1 MTNWSLPKQGIL
13 AGILTWVSSSS
24 ALLWATF
31 IMEGMWFYL
40 WMIWMGQWSSFGI
53 GEMPFTPFSIL
64 LILWASYYG
73 VQIIG
78 QQKWATS
85 RTRLTASLL
94 VVVLLGAVARLEN
107 GGGYSL
113 LDPGWLGFARESLVG
128 GIPTGLQITLL
139 GGAYLWWRGFRIAQ
153 EGLDREQVLSSF
165 KVGLTAIVLGL
176 LVWETALRSGT
187 EFGATR
193 TQAVAIASVFF
204 LAGVSALALSHIM
217 RARAD
222 LARHEGLQQSFI
234 MQWSVVLLGV
244 AGGMLLLGWI
254 LAGLLS
260 LDVWQPVL
268 NVLAFAANLMG
279 LLVYVILLP
288 IAFLA
293 AGLVFAVQWVVS
305 QFGGGTVPTLE
316 LPDFSALR
324 RIPEEGDPTT
334 GTPVW
339 VAIVKW
345 GVLVLVLGAL
355 IYLLARLVLRRR
367 SSFTVSESVPEVNES
382 IGSWSNAI
390 RDILTGL
397 IMFALW
403 FKGKGRA
410 LRRKLP
416 LLRTPPAPI
425 YQGDME
431 IRKLYSSLLYET
443 RQAGFPKEESQTPY
457 DYLPELEQ
465 QLVEEKEALQ
475 TITKDYVE
483 NRYGERPIEGAELS
497 MLNRLWQTLVVRIR
511 NPGMRN
517 PSMRNPGN
525 RKKS

>member
-1 MTNWSLPKQGIL
+1 MTNLSLPKQGTL

-31 IMEGMWFYL
+31 LMEAMWFYL
-40 WMIWMGQWSSFGI
+40 WMIWVGQWDSFGI
-53 GEMPFTPFSIL
+53 GEMPFTPFSIFF
-64 LILWASYYG
+64 ILWASYYG
-73 VQIIG
+73 VQVIG
-78 QQKWATS
+78 QQKWGSSKA
-85 RTRLTASLL
+85 RLTASLL
-94 VVVLLGAVARLEN
+94 VVVLLGTVARLEN
-107 GGGYSL
+107 GGGYGL
-113 LDPGWLGFARESLVG
+113 LDPGWSGFARESLVG
-128 GIPTGLQITLL
+128 GFPTGLQVTLL

-153 EGLDREQVLSSF
+153 EGLDREQVLFSF
-165 KVGLTAIVLGL
+165 KVGLIAIVLGL
-176 LVWETALRSGT
+176 LVWETALRSGA

-193 TQAVAIASVFF
+193 IQAIAIASVFF
-204 LAGVSALALSHIM
+204 LSGVSALALSHIM

-234 MQWSVVLLGV
+234 AQWSVVLLVV

-260 LDVWQPVL
+260 LDVWQPLL
-268 NVLAFAANLMG
+268 NVLGFAANLMG

-293 AGLVFAVQWVVS
+293 AGMVFVVQWLIS
-305 QFGGGTVPTLE
+305 QFGGGTVPRLE

-324 RIPEEGDPTT
+324 RIPEEGDPVTEA
-334 GTPVW
+334 PVW
-339 VAIVKW
+339 VVIVKW
-345 GVLVLVLGAL
+345 AVLAFVLGAL
-355 IYLLARLVLRRR
+355 VYLLARLVLRRR
-367 SSFTVSESVPEVNES
+367 SGPTVGESVPEVNES
-382 IGSWSNAI
+382 IGTWSNAI

-403 FKGKGRA
+403 FRHKGRA
-410 LRRKLP
+410 LRHKVP
-416 LLRTPPAPI
+416 FLRTSPEPS

-431 IRKLYSSLLYET
+431 IRQLYSSLLYET
-443 RQAGFPKEESQTPY
+443 RHAGFPKQESDTPY

-465 QLVEEKEALQ
+465 QLVDDREALQ

-497 MLNRLWQTLVVRIR
+497 MLNRLWRTVVVQIR
-511 NPGMRN
+511 NTG
-517 PSMRNPGN
+517 S

>member
-1 MTNWSLPKQGIL
+1 MPKQGML
-13 AGILTWVSSSS
+13 TGFLTWVSSSS

-31 IMEGMWFYL
+31 LMEAMWFYL
-40 WMIWMGQWSSFGI
+40 WMIWLGQWDSFGI

-78 QQKWATS
+78 QQKWATG

-107 GGGYSL
+107 GGGYGL

-128 GIPTGLQITLL
+128 GIPTGLQVTLL

-176 LVWETALRSGT
+176 LVWETALRSGS

-204 LAGVSALALSHIM
+204 LSGVSALALSHIM

-234 MQWSVVLLGV
+234 TQWAVVLLGV
-244 AGGMLLLGWI
+244 AGGMLLVGWI

-260 LDVWQPVL
+260 LDVWQPLL
-268 NVLAFAANLMG
+268 NVLSFAAYLMG
-279 LLVYVILLP
+279 LVVYVILLP

-293 AGLVFAVQWVVS
+293 AGMVFAVQWIIS
-305 QFGGGTVPTLE
+305 QFGGGTVPNLE

-324 RIPEEGDPTT
+324 RIPEEGDPAT
-334 GTPVW
+334 GSPAW
-339 VAIVKW
+339 VVIVKW
-345 GVLVLVLGAL
+345 AVLVLVLSAL
-355 IYLLARLVLRRR
+355 VYLLAKLVLRRR
-367 SSFTVSESVPEVNES
+367 SGFTVGESVPEVNES

-397 IMFALW
+397 IMFVLW
-403 FKGKGRA
+403 FRQKGSA
-410 LRRKLP
+410 LRRKVP
-416 LLRTPPAPI
+416 FLRTSATPS
-425 YQGDME
+425 YYGDME
-431 IRKLYSSLLYET
+431 IRQLYSSLLYET

-457 DYLPELEQ
+457 DYLPELEKR
-465 QLVEEKEALQ
+465 LVEDREALQ
-475 TITKDYVE
+475 AITKDYVE

-497 MLNRLWQTLVVRIR
+497 MLNRLWRTVLVRVR
-511 NPGMRN
+511 NTG
-517 PSMRNPGN
+517 G
-525 RKKS
+525 KKKR

>member
-1 MTNWSLPKQGIL
+1 MTNLSLPKQGML
-13 AGILTWVSSSS
+13 SGILTWVSSSS

-31 IMEGMWFYL
+31 LMEAMWFYL
-40 WMIWMGQWSSFGI
+40 WMIWLGQWDSFGI
-53 GEMPFTPFSIL
+53 GEMPFTPLSIL

-73 VQIIG
+73 VQVIG
-78 QQKWATS
+78 QQKWATG

-128 GIPTGLQITLL
+128 GIPTGLQVTLL

-153 EGLDREQVLSSF
+153 EGLDREQVLTSF

-193 TQAVAIASVFF
+193 TQAIAIVSVFF

-234 MQWSVVLLGV
+234 AQWSVVLLGV

-254 LAGLLS
+254 LTGLLS
-260 LDVWQPVL
+260 LDVWQPL
-268 NVLAFAANLMG
+268 LTVLAFAANLMG

-293 AGLVFAVQWVVS
+293 AGLVFVVQWLVS

-324 RIPEEGDPTT
+324 RIPEEGDPVT
-334 GTPVW
+334 GTSVW

-345 GVLVLVLGAL
+345 VMLVLVLSAL
-355 IYLLARLVLRRR
+355 VYLLARLVLRRR
-367 SSFTVSESVPEVNES
+367 SSFTVSESVPDEVNES
-382 IGSWSNAI
+382 IGTWSNAI
-390 RDILTGL
+390 RDLLTGL

-403 FKGKGRA
+403 FRHKGRA
-410 LRRKLP
+410 LRRKVP
-416 LLRTPPAPI
+416 LLQTSPAPS
-425 YQGDME
+425 YQSDME
-431 IRKLYSSLLYET
+431 IRDLYSSLLYET

-465 QLVEEKEALQ
+465 RLVDDREALQ

-483 NRYGERPIEGAELS
+483 NRYGERPIEDAELS
-497 MLNRLWQTLVVRIR
+497 MLNRLWRTLVVRIR
-511 NPGMRN
+511 
-517 PSMRNPGN
+517 STGN

>member
-1 MTNWSLPKQGIL
+1 MTNLSLPKQGTL

-31 IMEGMWFYL
+31 LMEAMWFYL
-40 WMIWMGQWSSFGI
+40 WMIWVGQWDSFGI

-78 QQKWATS
+78 QQKWGTG
-85 RTRLTASLL
+85 RTRITASIL
-94 VVVLLGAVARLEN
+94 VVALLGTVARMEN
-107 GGGYSL
+107 GGGYGL
-113 LDPGWLGFARESLVG
+113 LDPGWSGFARESLVG
-128 GIPTGLQITLL
+128 GIPTGLQVTLL

-153 EGLDREQVLSSF
+153 EGLDREQVLFSF

-193 TQAVAIASVFF
+193 TQAIAIASVFF

-234 MQWSVVLLGV
+234 TQWAVVLLGV
-244 AGGMLLLGWI
+244 AGGMLLVGWI

-260 LDVWQPVL
+260 LDVWQPLL
-268 NVLAFAANLMG
+268 NVLSLAANLMG
-279 LLVYVILLP
+279 LLVYIILLP

-293 AGLVFAVQWVVS
+293 AGLVFVVQWIVS
-305 QFGGGTVPTLE
+305 QFGGGTVPSLE

-324 RIPEEGDPTT
+324 RIPEEGDPST
-334 GTPVW
+334 GAAVW
-339 VAIVKW
+339 VSIVKW
-345 GVLVLVLGAL
+345 AALVLVLSAL
-355 IYLLARLVLRRR
+355 VYLLAKLVLRRR
-367 SSFTVSESVPEVNES
+367 SGITVGESVPEVNES
-382 IGSWSNAI
+382 IGTWSNAI
-390 RDILTGL
+390 RDILAGL

-403 FKGKGRA
+403 FRGKGRA
-410 LRRKLP
+410 LRSKVP
-416 LLRTPPAPI
+416 LLRPADPVPS

-431 IRKLYSSLLYET
+431 IRKLYSSLLYEA
-443 RQAGFPKEESQTPY
+443 RQAGFPREESQTPY

-465 QLVEEKEALQ
+465 RLVEDKEALQ

-483 NRYGERPIEGAELS
+483 SRYGERPIASAELS
-497 MLNRLWQTLVVRIR
+497 MLNRLWRTVVVHVR
-511 NPGMRN
+511 NAG
-517 PSMRNPGN
+517 S

>member
-1 MTNWSLPKQGIL
+1 MTNLSLPKQGTL

-31 IMEGMWFYL
+31 LMEAMWFYL
-40 WMIWMGQWSSFGI
+40 WMIWVGQWDSFGI
-53 GEMPFTPFSIL
+53 GDMPFTPFSIL

-78 QQKWATS
+78 QQKWATG
-85 RTRLTASLL
+85 RTRLTATLL
-94 VVVLLGAVARLEN
+94 VVALLGAVARLEN
-107 GGGYSL
+107 GGGYGL
-113 LDPGWLGFARESLVG
+113 LDPGWLSFAGESLVG
-128 GIPTGLQITLL
+128 GIPTGLQATLL

-153 EGLDREQVLSSF
+153 EGLDREQVLFSF
-165 KVGLTAIVLGL
+165 KVGLIAIVLGL
-176 LVWETALRSGT
+176 LVWESALHSGA

-193 TQAVAIASVFF
+193 TQAIAIASVFF
-204 LAGVSALALSHIM
+204 LAGVTALALSHIM

-234 MQWSVVLLGV
+234 TQWAVVLLGV
-244 AGGMLLLGWI
+244 AGGMLLVGWI

-260 LDVWQPVL
+260 LDVWQPLL
-268 NVLAFAANLMG
+268 NVLSLAANLMG

-293 AGLVFAVQWVVS
+293 AGMVFVVQWIVS
-305 QFGGGTVPTLE
+305 QFGGGTVPNLE

-324 RIPEEGDPTT
+324 RVPEEGDPAT
-334 GTPVW
+334 GAAVW
-339 VAIVKW
+339 VSIVKW
-345 GVLVLVLGAL
+345 GVLILVLSAL
-355 IYLLARLVLRRR
+355 VYLLAKLVLRRR
-367 SSFTVSESVPEVNES
+367 SSFTVGESVPEVNES
-382 IGSWSNAI
+382 IGTWSNAI

-403 FKGKGRA
+403 FRGKGRA
-410 LRRKLP
+410 LRSKVP
-416 LLRTPPAPI
+416 LLRPVSPAPS
-425 YQGDME
+425 YPGDME
-431 IRKLYSSLLYET
+431 IRDLYSSLLYEA

-465 QLVEEKEALQ
+465 QLAEDKEALQ
-475 TITKDYVE
+475 AITKDYVE
-483 NRYGERPIEGAELS
+483 NRYGERPIEGTELS
-497 MLNRLWQTLVVRIR
+497 MLNRLWRTVVVHVR
-511 NPGMRN
+511 NAG
-517 PSMRNPGN
+517 S

>member
-1 MTNWSLPKQGIL
+1 MTNLSLPKQGTI

-31 IMEGMWFYL
+31 LMEAMWFYL
-40 WMIWMGQWSSFGI
+40 WMIWVGQWSSFGI
-53 GEMPFTPFSIL
+53 GEMPFTPVSIL

-78 QQKWATS
+78 QQKWGS
-85 RTRLTASLL
+85 GKTRVIASLL
-94 VVVLLGAVARLEN
+94 VVALLGVVARLEN

-128 GIPTGLQITLL
+128 GIPTGLQATLL
-139 GGAYLWWRGFRIAQ
+139 GGAFLWWRGFRIAQ

-165 KVGLTAIVLGL
+165 KVGLVAVVLGL
-176 LVWETALRSGT
+176 LVWETALRSGS

-193 TQAVAIASVFF
+193 TDAVAIASVFF
-204 LAGVSALALSHIM
+204 LSGVSALALSHIM

-234 MQWSVVLLGV
+234 TQWSVVLLAV

-260 LDVWQPVL
+260 LDVWQPL
-268 NVLAFAANLMG
+268 LSLLSFAAYLMG
-279 LLVYVILLP
+279 LVVYVILLP

-293 AGLVFAVQWVVS
+293 AGLVFVVQWIVS
-305 QFGGGTVPTLE
+305 QFGGGTVPSLE

-324 RIPEEGDPTT
+324 RIPEEGDPAT
-334 GTPVW
+334 GASVW

-345 GVLVLVLGAL
+345 VALALVLSAL
-355 IYLLARLVLRRR
+355 VYLLARLVLRRR
-367 SSFTVSESVPEVNES
+367 SSFTVGESVPEVNES
-382 IGSWSNAI
+382 IGTWSNAI

-403 FKGKGRA
+403 FRHKGRA
-410 LRRKLP
+410 LRGKVP
-416 LLRTPPAPI
+416 LLRPVSPEPS
-425 YQGDME
+425 YPGDME
-431 IRKLYSSLLYET
+431 IRQLYSSLLYEA

-457 DYLPELEQ
+457 DYLPELEKR
-465 QLVEEKEALQ
+465 LVEDKEALQ

-483 NRYGERPIEGAELS
+483 SRYGERPIASGEQS
-497 MLNRLWQTLVVRIR
+497 MLNRLWRTVVVHVR
-511 NPGMRN
+511 NAGSR
-517 PSMRNPGN
+517 
-525 RKKS
+525 RKS

>member
-1 MTNWSLPKQGIL
+1 MTNLSLPKQGTL

-24 ALLWATF
+24 ALLWSTF
-31 IMEGMWFYL
+31 LMEAMWFYL
-40 WMIWMGQWSSFGI
+40 WMIWLGQWNSFGV

-73 VQIIG
+73 VQIVG
-78 QQKWATS
+78 QQKWATG

-107 GGGYSL
+107 GGGYGL
-113 LDPGWLGFARESLVG
+113 FDLGWLGFARESLVG

-165 KVGLTAIVLGL
+165 KVGLIAIVLGL
-176 LVWETALRSGT
+176 LVWETALRSGE

-193 TQAVAIASVFF
+193 TQAIAIASVFF
-204 LAGVSALALSHIM
+204 LSGVSALALSHIM

-234 MQWSVVLLGV
+234 TQWAVVLLGV
-244 AGGMLLLGWI
+244 AGGMLLVGWI

-268 NVLAFAANLMG
+268 NVLSLAANLMG
-279 LLVYVILLP
+279 LLVYIILLP

-293 AGLVFAVQWVVS
+293 AGLVFVVQWIVS
-305 QFGGGTVPTLE
+305 QFGGGTVPSLE

-324 RIPEEGDPTT
+324 RIPEEGDPAT
-334 GTPVW
+334 GTAVW
-339 VAIVKW
+339 VSIVKW
-345 GVLVLVLGAL
+345 GVLILVLSAL
-355 IYLLARLVLRRR
+355 VYLLARLVLRRR
-367 SSFTVSESVPEVNES
+367 SGFTVGESVPEVNES
-382 IGSWSNAI
+382 VGTWSNAI

-403 FKGKGRA
+403 FRSKGRA
-410 LRRKLP
+410 LRRKVP
-416 LLRTPPAPI
+416 LLRPASPVPS

-431 IRKLYSSLLYET
+431 IRQLYSSLLYEA

-465 QLVEEKEALQ
+465 RLVEDKEALQ
-475 TITKDYVE
+475 TITNDYVE
-483 NRYGERPIEGAELS
+483 SRYGERPIASAELS
-497 MLNRLWQTLVVRIR
+497 MLNRLWRTVVVHVR
-511 NPGMRN
+511 NAG
-517 PSMRNPGN
+517 S

>member
-1 MTNWSLPKQGIL
+1 MTNLSLPKQGAL
-13 AGILTWVSSSS
+13 AGILTWMSSSS

-31 IMEGMWFYL
+31 LMEAMWFYL
-40 WMIWMGQWSSFGI
+40 WMIWVGQWSSFGV

-73 VQIIG
+73 VQVIG
-78 QQKWATS
+78 QQKWGS
-85 RTRLTASLL
+85 GRTRLTASLL
-94 VVVLLGAVARLEN
+94 VVALLGAVARLEN
-107 GGGYSL
+107 GGGYGL
-113 LDPGWLGFARESLVG
+113 LDLGWLGFARESLVG
-128 GIPTGLQITLL
+128 GIPTGLQVTLL
-139 GGAYLWWRGFRIAQ
+139 GGAYLWWRGFRIAH

-165 KVGLTAIVLGL
+165 KVGLIAIVLGL
-176 LVWETALRSGT
+176 LVWETALRSGA

-193 TQAVAIASVFF
+193 TQAIAIASVFF
-204 LAGVSALALSHIM
+204 LSGVSALALSHIM

-234 MQWSVVLLGV
+234 TQWSVVLLSV

-260 LDVWQPVL
+260 LDVWQPLL
-268 NVLAFAANLMG
+268 NVLSFAAYLVG
-279 LLVYVILLP
+279 LVVYVLLLP

-293 AGLVFAVQWVVS
+293 AGMVFAVQWVVS
-305 QFGGGTVPTLE
+305 LFGGGTVPTLE

-345 GVLVLVLGAL
+345 TALVLVLSAL

-367 SSFTVSESVPEVNES
+367 SSLTVSESVPEVNES

-403 FKGKGRA
+403 FRQKGRA
-410 LRRKLP
+410 LRRKVP
-416 LLRTPPAPI
+416 LLQTSHEPS

-431 IRKLYSSLLYET
+431 IRQLYSSLLYEA

-465 QLVEEKEALQ
+465 RLVEEKEALQ
-475 TITKDYVE
+475 SITNDYVE
-483 NRYGERPIEGAELS
+483 HRYGERPIEGAELS
-497 MLNRLWQTLVVRIR
+497 MLNRLWQTVVVRIR
-511 NPGMRN
+511 NRG
-517 PSMRNPGN
+517 G

>member
-1 MTNWSLPKQGIL
+1 MTNLSPPKQGML
-13 AGILTWVSSSS
+13 TGVLTWVSSSS

-31 IMEGMWFYL
+31 LMEAMWFYL
-40 WMIWMGQWSSFGI
+40 WMIWLGQWDSFGI

-64 LILWASYYG
+64 LILWASYYV

-78 QQKWATS
+78 QQKWDAG

-107 GGGYSL
+107 GGGYGL
-113 LDPGWLGFARESLVG
+113 LDPGWVGFARESMVG
-128 GIPTGLQITLL
+128 GFPTGLQVTLL

-176 LVWETALRSGT
+176 LVWETALRSGA

-193 TQAVAIASVFF
+193 TQAIAISSVFF
-204 LAGVSALALSHIM
+204 LSGVSALALSHIM

-222 LARHEGLQQSFI
+222 LARHEGLQQNFI
-234 MQWSVVLLGV
+234 TQWSVVLLCV
-244 AGGMLLLGWI
+244 AGGMLLMGWI

-260 LDVWQPVL
+260 LDVWQPLL
-268 NVLAFAANLMG
+268 NVLAFAAYLMG

-293 AGLVFAVQWVVS
+293 AGLVFAVQWLIS
-305 QFGGGTVPTLE
+305 QFGGGTVPRLE

-324 RIPEEGDPTT
+324 RIPEEGDPVT
-334 GTPVW
+334 GAPVW

-345 GVLVLVLGAL
+345 VMLVLVLSAL
-355 IYLLARLVLRRR
+355 VYLLARLVLRRR
-367 SSFTVSESVPEVNES
+367 SGFTVGESVPEVNES
-382 IGSWSNAI
+382 IGTWSNAI
-390 RDILTGL
+390 RDLLTGL

-403 FKGKGRA
+403 FRRKGRA
-410 LRRKLP
+410 LRGKLP
-416 LLRTPPAPI
+416 LLQTSPAPS

-443 RQAGFPKEESQTPY
+443 RQAGFPKEESETPY

-465 QLVEEKEALQ
+465 RLVEDREALQ

-483 NRYGERPIEGAELS
+483 SRYGERPIADAELS
-497 MLNRLWQTLVVRIR
+497 MLNRLWRTLVVHIR
-511 NPGMRN
+511 NPG
-517 PSMRNPGN
+517 S

>member
-1 MTNWSLPKQGIL
+1 MINLSLPKQGTL

-24 ALLWATF
+24 ALLWSTF
-31 IMEGMWFYL
+31 LMEAMWFYL
-40 WMIWMGQWSSFGI
+40 WMIWLGQWNSFGI
-53 GEMPFTPFSIL
+53 GDMPFTPFSIL

-73 VQIIG
+73 VQIVG
-78 QQKWATS
+78 QQKWATG

-107 GGGYSL
+107 GGGYGL
-113 LDPGWLGFARESLVG
+113 FDLGWLGFARESLVG

-165 KVGLTAIVLGL
+165 KVGLIAIVLGL
-176 LVWETALRSGT
+176 LVWETALRSGE

-193 TQAVAIASVFF
+193 TQAIAIASVFF
-204 LAGVSALALSHIM
+204 LSGVSALALSHIM

-234 MQWSVVLLGV
+234 TQWAVVLLGV
-244 AGGMLLLGWI
+244 AVGMLLVGWI

-260 LDVWQPVL
+260 LDVWQPLL
-268 NVLAFAANLMG
+268 NVLSLAANLMG
-279 LLVYVILLP
+279 LLVYIILLP

-293 AGLVFAVQWVVS
+293 AGLVFVVQWIVS
-305 QFGGGTVPTLE
+305 QFGGGTVPSLE

-324 RIPEEGDPTT
+324 RVPEEGDPAT
-334 GTPVW
+334 GAAVW
-339 VAIVKW
+339 VSIVKW
-345 GVLVLVLGAL
+345 TVLVLVLSAL
-355 IYLLARLVLRRR
+355 VYLLARLVLRRR
-367 SSFTVSESVPEVNES
+367 SGFTVGESVPEVNES
-382 IGSWSNAI
+382 VGTWSNAI

-403 FKGKGRA
+403 FRSKGTA
-410 LRRKLP
+410 LRRKVP
-416 LLRTPPAPI
+416 LLRPASPVPS

-431 IRKLYSSLLYET
+431 IRQLYSSLLYEA

-465 QLVEEKEALQ
+465 RLVEDREALQ

-483 NRYGERPIEGAELS
+483 SRYGERPIASAELS
-497 MLNRLWQTLVVRIR
+497 MLNRLWRTVVVHVR
-511 NPGMRN
+511 NAG
-517 PSMRNPGN
+517 S